1 MLVATFFMSVCVA
14 EISFPES
21 ILTFTDQ
28 EWLIDLWPKA
38 YRYNIQVGLCA
49 LIVPAFK
56 IQKDFAI
63 RALETLC
70 RIGIGGMF
78 IFASIFKIQ
87 NPHEFAVLV
96 AQYQFFPA
104 LHLEFLNNF
113 FALVY
118 PQFELWFGLAM
129 IVSPFVRES
138 ALAIFWMFVSF
149 IIALGWALY
158 HDPLACHTQEQEPDF
173 YLEGFQVINTSLCY
187 IEQDGKYLLLHRI
200 KKKNDINKDKWIGI
214 GGKFEENESPEDC
227 IIREAREETGLTIVP
242 KYRGIVTFISD
253 GMNETEFMHLFTSKE
268 FSGTVRE
275 CDEGVLEWVPKED
288 VIKLPHWD
296 GDMIFLS
303 LLNQDVP
310 FFSLKLTYRGS
321 TLVEAILDGKN
332 VDYRDF
338 I

>member
-1 MLVATFFMSVCVA
+1 M
-14 EISFPES
+14 
-21 ILTFTDQ
+21 
-28 EWLIDLWPKA
+28 
-38 YRYNIQVGLCA
+38 
-49 LIVPAFK
+49 
-56 IQKDFAI
+56 
-63 RALETLC
+63 
-70 RIGIGGMF
+70 
-78 IFASIFKIQ
+78 
-87 NPHEFAVLV
+87 
-96 AQYQFFPA
+96 
-104 LHLEFLNNF
+104 
-113 FALVY
+113 
-118 PQFELWFGLAM
+118 
-129 IVSPFVRES
+129 
-138 ALAIFWMFVSF
+138 
-149 IIALGWALY
+149 
-158 HDPLACHTQEQEPDF
+158 
-173 YLEGFQVINTSLCY
+173 INTSLCY